1 MYVSRIKIML
11 GFVAL
16 ALVPMHSVS
25 AQGESVVAERW
36 LIAKYDMNGDQ
47 EISVDE
53 VSAKR
58 EKLFGYMD
66 GDADGEV
73 SFQEYQELDISKRQL
88 LLQARFAKLDLNHD
102 GRLNAAE
109 YSSYLGSFDSFDQ
122 NGDGY
127 ISPDEMTRPL
137 PTDASADDAFCL
149 LWLCVRSSIH

>member
-1 MYVSRIKIML
+1 MYVSRIKMML
-11 GFVAL
+11 GLVAL
-16 ALVPMHSVS
+16 AVAPMHFAT
-25 AQGESVVAERW
+25 AQGEGAITERW

-73 SFQEYQELDISKRQL
+73 SFSEYQELDISKRQL
-88 LLQARFAKLDLNHD
+88 LLQARFDKLDLNHD

-127 ISPDEMTRPL
+127 ISPDEMSRPL
-137 PTDASADDAFCL
+137 PTEASADDSFCL